1 MAASK
6 GIAWTTGLIPGS
18 ISSVFRLALISLAL
32 LTSLPAAELTVAS
45 FNIRLAARGDL
56 GTRSWKARRDLVVE
70 TIRKMDPDL
79 FGVQEALPQQM
90 DYLTRELPD
99 YQKFGVGRDDGK
111 NRGEYSAIFIR
122 AERLTRDA
130 EEGGTFWL
138 SGTPAAAG
146 SKSWGNGI
154 TRICTWTRLVDQ
166 KTGKGFYFYNTH
178 WDHQSQPSREQA
190 GRLMAKRIDARKRM
204 SEPVVVTGDFNA
216 TETNP
221 GVSYLLGKKVVL
233 AGGKGPEQWSNP
245 LKATFFELHP
255 EVKDR
260 NTFNRWKGVI
270 PGARMIDHVLVSPGW
285 KIQKAWIEY
294 HMRGKMVPS
303 DHWPVA
309 AVIRWADQP

>member
-1 MAASK
+1 
-6 GIAWTTGLIPGS
+6 
-18 ISSVFRLALISLAL
+18 
-32 LTSLPAAELTVAS
+32 VAS
-45 FNIRLAARGDL
+45 FNIRLAARADL

-90 DYLTRELPD
+90 DYLTRELPG

-111 NRGEYSAIFIR
+111 NRGEYSALFIR
-122 AERLTRDA
+122 SERLTRDEA
-130 EEGGTFWL
+130 EGGTFWL
-138 SGTPAAAG
+138 SGTPETAG
-146 SKSWGNGI
+146 SKSWGNQV
-154 TRICTWTRLVDQ
+154 TRICTWARLVDR

-190 GRLMAKRIDARKRM
+190 GRLMARRIDDRRRTG
-204 SEPVVVTGDFNA
+204 EPVVVTGDFNA

-221 GVSYLLGKKVVL
+221 GVAYLMGKKVTL
-233 AGGKGPEQWSNP
+233 AGGKDLEQWSNP
-245 LKATFFELHP
+245 LKAPFFELHP

-260 NTFNRWKGVI
+260 NTFNRWQGVI
-270 PGARMIDHVLVSPGW
+270 PGSRMIDHVLVSPGW
-285 KIQKAWIEY
+285 EIQKAWIEH

-309 AVIRWADQP
+309 AVIRWAD

>member
-1 MAASK
+1 M
-6 GIAWTTGLIPGS
+6 
-18 ISSVFRLALISLAL
+18 FRLALISLAL

-99 YQKFGVGRDDGK
+99 YHKFGVGRDDGK

-122 AERLTRDA
+122 AERLTRDV

-166 KTGKGFYFYNTH
+166 KTG
-178 WDHQSQPSREQA
+178 S
-190 GRLMAKRIDARKRM
+190 
-204 SEPVVVTGDFNA
+204 
-216 TETNP
+216 
-221 GVSYLLGKKVVL
+221 LGKRTFIHSGL
-233 AGGKGPEQWSNP
+233 LSLCSAGLILQDIAHFKPIELNNFGKLLFSKLFFVHLVPCKGSVHQHSQGLPLQEGPE
-245 LKATFFELHP
+245 LT
-255 EVKDR
+255 
-260 NTFNRWKGVI
+260 
-270 PGARMIDHVLVSPGW
+270 
-285 KIQKAWIEY
+285 
-294 HMRGKMVPS
+294 
-303 DHWPVA
+303 
-309 AVIRWADQP
+309 